1 MSPDGSYKALGKQHL
16 CHVVN
21 HSNMSEDRCI
31 NSGPYIGK
39 QFSGSARKKDA
50 VKKEWCLLVSPS
62 TRS

>member
-21 HSNMSEDRCI
+21 HSNVSEDRCI

-50 VKKEWCLLVSPS
+50 VTKRMVLVGLS
-62 TRS
+62 